1 MIFFAPLELET
12 QKNLNLLDLC
22 IQYSSI
28 NFFLKMTLYLWN
40 IINKQQMGRKNPKQQ
55 ELSITF
61 KFYVSKQ
68 SLYLILRFKNIFL
81 KN

>member
-1 MIFFAPLELET
+1 
-12 QKNLNLLDLC
+12 
-22 IQYSSI
+22 
-28 NFFLKMTLYLWN
+28 MTLYLWN